1 VLRSGITW
9 VGVSASAASW
19 ARHGEG
25 GTGSRPSFDE
35 AKVVET
41 LFDGR
46 GASTSAAFTRIRRRL
61 LLTFLIGMLIGAL
74 IAYAL
79 SGEFG
84 GPRIIMSMTG

>member
-1 VLRSGITW
+1 MRTLATLG
-9 VGVSASAASW
+9 AA
-19 ARHGEG
+19 
-25 GTGSRPSFDE
+25 
-35 AKVVET
+35 T

-74 IAYAL
+74 MAYAL
-79 SGEFG
+79 TGEFG